1 MTDQRIKVSQDS
13 LGAGGEDS
21 WVAQKGSKLGYSI
34 VMDFYT
40 QMAIEGRVFNNR
52 AGTIATPF
60 VGDVPVADTAA
71 ELSVDA
77 ALGTTIIPAY
87 CSIGIT
93 LQPGT
98 ANIYK
103 ISSVGAVSTGGD
115 VVVLQNL
122 LIGGTG
128 ALATAR
134 ADAVGGVTVAA
145 ELITTTRLHF
155 AYGNGIVMGA
165 YNGSCEWRPVAPPVL
180 VGPASIYVQIGATG
194 TGPSYFMGMEVI
206 ELPTANIS

>member
-13 LGAGGEDS
+13 LGAGAEET
-21 WVAQKGSKLGYSI
+21 WVAQKGNKLGYSI

-77 ALGTTIIPAY
+77 AEGTTIIPVY

-155 AYGNGIVMGA
+155 AYGNGIIMGA

-180 VGPASIYVQIGATG
+180 AGPASIYVQIGATG